1 MCAKSRDDTW
11 MKTATRNNSKDC
23 LLCRN
28 GEVACDTLVLE
39 CGHLQIGASCHAAE
53 IPLAPVS
60 AFAAR
65 CGNVQFGR
73 MK

>member
-11 MKTATRNNSKDC
+11 MKTATRKNSKDC

-28 GEVACDTLVLE
+28 GEVARDTLVLE
-39 CGHLQIGASCHAAE
+39 CGHLQIGAFCYAAE
-53 IPLAPVS
+53 IPLAPDS
-60 AFAAR
+60 AFSAR